1 MWMQLEPEAGLPC
14 RVMGWGHSAVLP
26 GLLLSLLVLCLSP
39 PGGMSPSAPAVLL
52 LTQGLGTDEVK
63 LNLKQT
69 QTLVWYQ
76 CKKKYIKLMYCEYR
90 LEAGAVKGRT

>member
-1 MWMQLEPEAGLPC
+1 M
-14 RVMGWGHSAVLP
+14 LP

-52 LTQGLGTDEVK
+52 LAQGLGTDEVK

-76 CKKKYIKLMYCEYR
+76 CKKNISNSCIVSTGWR
-90 LEAGAVKGRT
+90 QAQ